1 MDGPNLLLFVK
12 ENFVDILEKVQP
24 GLSRGKLG
32 DLKQII
38 PHQASG
44 NGIKMLEMVFGK
56 ENVATETFPRFGNT
70 LAASIPNALFEA
82 IENGRVKRG
91 DSVLLIGTGAGVSV
105 AALKFT
111 Y

>member
-1 MDGPNLLLFVK
+1 MDL
-12 ENFVDILEKVQP
+12 LEKIQP
-24 GLSRGKLG
+24 GLARGKLG

-44 NGIKMLEMVFGK
+44 NGIKLLEMTFGK
-56 ENVATETFPRFGNT
+56 ENVVTETFARFGNT

-82 IENGRVKRG
+82 IESGRVKRG
-91 DSVLLIGTGAGVSV
+91 DPILLIGTGAGVSV